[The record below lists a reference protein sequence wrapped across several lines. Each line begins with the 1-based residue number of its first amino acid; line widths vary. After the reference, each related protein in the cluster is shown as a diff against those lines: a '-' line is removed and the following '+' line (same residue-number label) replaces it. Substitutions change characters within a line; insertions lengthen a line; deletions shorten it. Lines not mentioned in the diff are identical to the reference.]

1 MLHLLLKIKIEKAE
15 ILIFESNISF
25 ALVSKKE
32 KLILALHIIQDTY
45 LKISNMWKVLSWNHV
60 MCRLDMLEILLD
72 DKNNNKNKD
81 SWDGSKH
88 TIVFY

>member
-45 LKISNMWKVLSWNHV
+45 LKISNM
-60 MCRLDMLEILLD
+60 
-72 DKNNNKNKD
+72 
-81 SWDGSKH
+81 
-88 TIVFY
+88 